1 MEISGDRGIRAPKEK
16 VWEAINDPAV
26 LKACIPACES
36 VEKRSETELYATTML
51 TLGTLAGSFSVKIL
65 LSDLDPPNGCTF
77 SGEGKGND
85 MGSAKGDVRVLLCDE
100 ADGTKL
106 SFLMEAELDGKL
118 AELDSQLIDSAAKQ
132 FVDHFFV
139 SLAALCAQ
147 PISAPAATV
156 FHMAHEDHD
165 HDPSNPHYFGLPV
178 GVIIAAVI
186 AAISVGI
193 TIAKFLL

>member
-1 MEISGDRGIRAPKEK
+1 MEISGDRGFSAPKEK

-26 LKACIPACES
+26 LKACIPGCES
-36 VEKRSETELYATTML
+36 VEKRSDTELYATAMVTI
-51 TLGTLAGSFSVKIL
+51 GTLTGSFSVKLL
-65 LSDLDPPNGCTF
+65 LSDLDPPNGCTVSVEGQG
-77 SGEGKGND
+77 SGL
-85 MGSAKGDVRVLLCDE
+85 GSAKGDLRVSLRDE

-106 SFLMEAELDGKL
+106 SFVMEAELGGELSALDGQG
-118 AELDSQLIDSAAKQ
+118 ADSAAKQ
-132 FVDHFFV
+132 FADQFIAN
-139 SLAALCAQ
+139 LAALLAQ
-147 PISAPAATV
+147 PTPAQAGPV